1 MLCLFLPRYLSESVI
16 NIKHIFIVNTSNTEQ
31 NLPIHSPFPDLQ
43 LNIPTKLKAAV
54 HPQLFVFCI
63 VHIKTN
69 YPQGGELLPGVPR
82 QGHLLLLRTVQT
94 GTLSL
99 GRTLNWRS
107 SGAGASALGLDIFE
121 YCFNIMF
128 GEWRISS
135 DYTICCTQVHS
146 PLDGINW
153 QKLHWLLQISSSDQN
168 ITGYFIIVIIILF

>member
-1 MLCLFLPRYLSESVI
+1 MSESVI
-16 NIKHIFIVNTSNTEQ
+16 NIKHIFIVNTSNSLS
-31 NLPIHSPFPDLQ
+31 LPRFAIEYSNQ
-43 LNIPTKLKAAV
+43 AAS
-54 HPQLFVFCI
+54 HRQLFVFCI

-69 YPQGGELLPGVPR
+69 YPQGGELPGVPR

-99 GRTLNWRS
+99 GRTLNWRL

-121 YCFNIMF
+121 YCLNIMF

-146 PLDGINW
+146 PLDGIN
-153 QKLHWLLQISSSDQN
+153 
-168 ITGYFIIVIIILF
+168 